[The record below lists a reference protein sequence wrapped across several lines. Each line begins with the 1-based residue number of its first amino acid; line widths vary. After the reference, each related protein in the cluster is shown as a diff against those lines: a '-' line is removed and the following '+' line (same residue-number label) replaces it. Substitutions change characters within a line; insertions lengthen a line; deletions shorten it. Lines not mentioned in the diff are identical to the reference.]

1 MFCGKCGHKMAETDA
16 RCSRCGWRN
25 PRFANDKNTADNL
38 DYDEP
43 SQQQFQQAEY
53 FPPAVPNFYNQP
65 QDYYSDDELIPAAY
79 RGADVP
85 KQRKKRSR
93 ALMVTII
100 ICAAAVLAAAGVLV
114 GFLVYHQSEGYKLQ
128 QAETKILDGN
138 YRSGI
143 EQLDNLNSRQADDTR
158 RLAEFLELKTRQF
171 DVAYNEGML
180 QTAGEDAGVYAAALG
195 ERFEALGDL
204 QLPEKLQSAYRTMQT
219 RYEGMKNCL
228 GKLSQADLYDAQHSV
243 LAYKSRKEGAG
254 FTVEDLSGVV
264 KTAEPAVK
272 NLETQ
277 VINSEAFQALTAD
290 CGAQAVKTMNE
301 FYQITSAQVNQDA
314 FDLENYKRSQRSDA
328 ALKLSDTVSFYDAAV
343 GTGLKSLTSNADA
356 EANAKALCEALKIA
370 WTDFSFTVKS

>member
-1 MFCGKCGHKMAETDA
+1 M
-16 RCSRCGWRN
+16 
-25 PRFANDKNTADNL
+25 
-38 DYDEP
+38 
-43 SQQQFQQAEY
+43 
-53 FPPAVPNFYNQP
+53 
-65 QDYYSDDELIPAAY
+65 
-79 RGADVP
+79 
-85 KQRKKRSR
+85 
-93 ALMVTII
+93 
-100 ICAAAVLAAAGVLV
+100 LAAAGVLV

-128 QAETKILDGN
+128 QAATKILDGN

-314 FDLENYKRSQRSDA
+314 FDLENYEKSQRSDA